1 MLLRCRSDISAAETE
16 LRRYFF
22 HRTRPRRKH
31 SASFTMST
39 LVNKQNKHGGS
50 IRARDCY
57 LKGVL
62 RQYNQKSK
70 VFMVTSSYGG
80 HSLCRGLILLLTT
93 SDRYPLCFQV
103 NMFSNNF
110 LVTRSVGS
118 LFKRPSRLISLGH
131 LANCV
136 HEFGYCNTVRHQ
148 HTHVRVFQA
157 NIQHT
162 LVKVFCVL

>member
-1 MLLRCRSDISAAETE
+1 
-16 LRRYFF
+16 
-22 HRTRPRRKH
+22 
-31 SASFTMST
+31 MST

-70 VFMVTSSYGG
+70 VFMVTSSHGG

-131 LANCV
+131 LAKCV
-136 HEFGYCNTVRHQ
+136 HEFGYCNKGATSTCPRPSFSGEYPAHACEGLLRALG
-148 HTHVRVFQA
+148 HLA
-157 NIQHT
+157 D
-162 LVKVFCVL
+162 CVHDPEKGIN

>member
-1 MLLRCRSDISAAETE
+1 
-16 LRRYFF
+16 
-22 HRTRPRRKH
+22 
-31 SASFTMST
+31 MST

-110 LVTRSVGS
+110 LVTRYVGS

-136 HEFGYCNTVRHQ
+136 NEFGYCNTVRHQ

>member
-1 MLLRCRSDISAAETE
+1 
-16 LRRYFF
+16 
-22 HRTRPRRKH
+22 
-31 SASFTMST
+31 MST

-70 VFMVTSSYGG
+70 VFLVTSSYGG

-131 LANCV
+131 LAKCV

-148 HTHVRVFQA
+148 HTHVRAFQA
-157 NIQHT
+157 NIQHM